1 MLMLEQRIQQHF
13 FDSADLRYQTAET
26 LSRPIADAAQAVV
39 GALTAGGKLLLCGTG
54 GGAALAV
61 HAAAVFVGRFER
73 ERPPLAALVLA
84 AEPAFGQQVQAL
96 GQPGDVLLLVHG
108 GGTGDQLAA
117 AIDVAHAQEMT
128 VLALAQAGAEWLGA
142 LAETDVAV
150 ALPNGRPARVLELQL
165 LVLHA
170 LADAVD
176 LQLLGEQE
184 NL

>member
-26 LSRPIADAAQAVV
+26 LSRPIAEAAQAVV
-39 GALTAGGKLLLCGTG
+39 GALTAGGKLLICGSG
-54 GGAALAV
+54 GGAALAT

-73 ERPPLAALVLA
+73 ERPPLAALALG
-84 AEPAFGQQVQAL
+84 AEPSWAQQLQAL
-96 GQPGDVLLLVHG
+96 GQPGDALLLVHG
-108 GGTGDQLAA
+108 GGAGDLFAA
-117 AIDVAHAQEMT
+117 AIGVAHAQEMT

-184 NL
+184 SL